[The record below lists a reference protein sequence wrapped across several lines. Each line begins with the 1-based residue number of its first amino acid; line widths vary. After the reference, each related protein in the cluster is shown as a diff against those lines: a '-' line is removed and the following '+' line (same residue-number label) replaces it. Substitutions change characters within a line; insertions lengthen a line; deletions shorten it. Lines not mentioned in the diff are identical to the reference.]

1 METRMPR
8 THGGYAT
15 ASAIVFTLVALF
27 QVYRAAVALPVQ
39 IGGTSIPVAASWG
52 IAAFAALMAF
62 WGWRSR

>member
-1 METRMPR
+1 MEARMPR

-15 ASAIVFTLVALF
+15 VSAIVFALVALF

-39 IGGTSIPVAASWG
+39 IGAVSVPVALSWG
-52 IAAFAALMAF
+52 IAAFAALMAL